1 MKRSLSLCVL
11 ALMSFAGAQQNP
23 WRTPGLANLSKLDL
37 YFWPGGVS
45 DMEDQ
50 AEIYLKEAVQ
60 RGGVPVSF
68 KSFED
73 DLVETAQAHKGP
85 GAFAMLDLDIRQEYS
100 SDRKHGFYAVTLSV
114 VRGAKDI
121 PAVVT
126 VFSVSSYGTA
136 AAKEFDAQTQKAA
149 RDLIDRFITLYK
161 KAPQ

>member
-60 RGGVPVSF
+60 RG
-68 KSFED
+68 
-73 DLVETAQAHKGP
+73 
-85 GAFAMLDLDIRQEYS
+85 R
-100 SDRKHGFYAVTLSV
+100 
-114 VRGAKDI
+114 
-121 PAVVT
+121 
-126 VFSVSSYGTA
+126 
-136 AAKEFDAQTQKAA
+136 A
-149 RDLIDRFITLYK
+149 RVLQVLRR
-161 KAPQ
+161 